1 MRDLRGRFFA
11 KAGALILATLLA
23 AGSVLSY
30 IATIAIWSGYGTAP
44 SYFDDLLCRDTMEGA
59 MYNAL
64 YLVTESGSS
73 MSSEYAYRQETMYAG
88 FAYEVYYGAPGD
100 GMLLGSGGSRE
111 NADVGLETSMTVET
125 SAPPPSDNAL
135 SPDIAGEESTQ
146 GDLTVQTDASSAAG
160 YYTVVGRLYQD
171 LPSYG
176 EFALSSRLYHTIH
189 PISSISMFLT
199 VLLGLGAVLSLI
211 FLFCAAG
218 HRAGVEG
225 IVPNWQDRIP
235 LELYFAG
242 DALLLYVT
250 LVMADSAVTSA
261 SSSTYGVGYLS
272 GFAACIL
279 LAWLICLAAL
289 MTIATRLKLGKWW
302 RNSLC
307 YLLLRFLFSCCR
319 RLWQIVGNFFQIL
332 PAAWRAVLLVCGILA
347 AQTFLTM
354 VMFLSYNGGPAFLVA
369 LVLDLVV
376 IMGTAWLCRQL
387 QQIRDMGASLAAG
400 NLEAKID
407 TRKMFRDIR
416 VHAENL
422 NAIGTG
428 MTRAVEQRM
437 KSERL
442 KTELITNVSHDIK
455 TPLTSIVNYV
465 DLLEKEDLPEKATE
479 YLAVLDR
486 QSKRLKKL
494 TEDLVEASKAST
506 GNVSVRL
513 TPILVNEIVHQAIG
527 DYDER
532 LTAGKLEVI
541 VTTYEGNLNA
551 MADGRLLWRV
561 LDNLLSNVCKYALA
575 GTRVYIDLS
584 TRDNRVAVSMKNISR
599 DPLNVNA
606 DELME
611 RFVRG
616 DTSRHTEGS
625 GLGLNIAKSLMELM
639 GGTFSLSVDGDLF
652 KAELTLR
659 QVPEDFQSSV
669 QPS

>member
-1 MRDLRGRFFA
+1 MRDLRRSLPA
-11 KAGALILATLLA
+11 KIGAMVLATLLA
-23 AGSVLSY
+23 AGAVLCY
-30 IATIAIWSGYGTAP
+30 IATAAVWNGFGTAP
-44 SYFDDLLCRDTMEGA
+44 SYYDDVLCREVMTDA

-64 YLVTESGSS
+64 YLVTEPDSS
-73 MSSEYAYRQETMYAG
+73 MQPEYAYRQEIQFAG
-88 FAYEVYYGAPGD
+88 FAYEVYYGDPASGI
-100 GMLLGSGGSRE
+100 LLGSGGQRE
-111 NADVGLETSMTVET
+111 GAAVGREATITVET
-125 SAPPPSDNAL
+125 TTLPLSSDAFG
-135 SPDIAGEESTQ
+135 SGEAGEEE
-146 GDLTVQTDASSAAG
+146 LTALPDETAG
-160 YYTVVGRLYQD
+160 YYTVVGRLYLD

-176 EFALSSRLYHTIH
+176 NFHLSQLLYSIIH
-189 PISSISMFLT
+189 PISGAST
-199 VLLGLGAVLSLI
+199 VLFGLSCLGTLLCLI
-211 FLFCAAG
+211 FLLCAAG
-218 HRAGVEG
+218 HRTGAEG
-225 IVPNWQDRIP
+225 LVPNWQDRIP
-235 LELYFAG
+235 LELYFIG
-242 DALLLYVT
+242 DAVLLYIT
-250 LVMADSAVTSA
+250 LVMADSIL
-261 SSSTYGVGYLS
+261 SSGGSVYDGEFLGRMGGAFLCVLMGWV
-272 GFAACIL
+272 IL
-279 LAWLICLAAL
+279 LAAL

-307 YLLLRFLFSCCR
+307 YLLLRFLFSCCHKIWR
-319 RLWQIVGNFFQIL
+319 AVGEFFQIL
-332 PAAWRAVLLVCGILA
+332 PVAWRAVVLVGGILA
-347 AQTFLTM
+347 AQTFLTLA
-354 VMFLSYNGGPAFLVA
+354 MFISYYNNGLFFLVT
-369 LVLDLVV
+369 LVLDVLV
-376 IMGTAWLCRQL
+376 IMGTACLCRQL
-387 QQIRDMGASLAAG
+387 QQIRDMGAALAAG

-407 TRKMFRDIR
+407 TRKMARDIKR
-416 VHAENL
+416 HAENL

-428 MTRAVEQRM
+428 MTKAVEQRM

-506 GNVSVRL
+506 GNVAVRL

-532 LTAGKLEVI
+532 LTAGKLEV
-541 VTTYEGNLNA
+541 VVSTYEGNLNA
-551 MADGRLLWRV
+551 LADGRLLWRV

-575 GTRVYIDLS
+575 GTRVYIDLIS
-584 TRDNRVAVSMKNISR
+584 RNDRVVVSMKNISR

-616 DTSRHTEGS
+616 DSSRHTEGS

-639 GGTFSLSVDGDLF
+639 GGTFALSVDGDLF

-659 QVPEDFQSSV
+659 QVPDSI
-669 QPS
+669 PSGPEA

>member
-1 MRDLRGRFFA
+1 MRDLRGRFAA
-11 KAGALILATLLA
+11 KAAALVLATVLA
-23 AGSVLSY
+23 AGAVLSY
-30 IATIAIWSGYGTAP
+30 AATIAVWNGIGTAP
-44 SYFDDLLCRDTMEGA
+44 SYYEDALCWDVMDDA

-64 YLVTESGSS
+64 YLVTEPDSS
-73 MSSEYAYRQETMYAG
+73 SQAEYTYRQEILYAG
-88 FAYEVYYGAPGD
+88 FAYKVYYGDQETGIL
-100 GMLLGSGGSRE
+100 MGSGGIRE
-111 NADVGLETSMTVET
+111 DTVVGKESTLTVET
-125 SAPPPSDNAL
+125 SAAPPSDVTGN
-135 SPDIAGEESTQ
+135 SETSQGE
-146 GDLTVQTDASSAAG
+146 LTVTVAEDPAG
-160 YYTVVGRLYQD
+160 YYTVVGWVYQG

-176 EFALSSRLYHTIH
+176 NFYLTRLLYNLIH
-189 PISSISMFLT
+189 SISGISAFLCI
-199 VLLGLGAVLSLI
+199 LMGLGSALCLI
-211 FLFCAAG
+211 FLVSAAG
-218 HRAGVEG
+218 HRSGAGG

-235 LELYFAG
+235 LELYFGG
-242 DALLLYVT
+242 DALLLYIT
-250 LVMADSAVTSA
+250 LVMMDGIIISSPSSA
-261 SSSTYGVGYLS
+261 YMGE
-272 GFAACIL
+272 IL
-279 LAWLICLAAL
+279 GRLGGLCLCVLLGWLICLAAL

-307 YLLLRFLFSCCR
+307 YLLLRFLLSCFR
-319 RLWQIVGNFFQIL
+319 KIWRIFGDFLQIL
-332 PAAWRAVLLVCGILA
+332 PVAWRAVVLVGGILI
-347 AQTFLTM
+347 AQTFLTLL
-354 VMFLSYNGGPAFLVA
+354 MFESYNSGPFFLLA
-369 LVLDLVV
+369 LTMDLAIV
-376 IMGTAWLCRQL
+376 IGTAWLCRQL
-387 QQIRDMGASLAAG
+387 QQIRDMGAALAAG
-400 NLEAKID
+400 DLEAKID

-416 VHAENL
+416 SHAENL

-465 DLLEKEDLPEKATE
+465 DLLEKEELPEKATE

-506 GNVSVRL
+506 GNVAVRL
-513 TPILVNEIVHQAIG
+513 TPIVVNEIVHQAIG
-527 DYDER
+527 DYDDR
-532 LTAGKLEVI
+532 LTAGKLEVV

-575 GTRVYIDLS
+575 GTRVYIDLG
-584 TRDNRVAVSMKNISR
+584 TRDNRVVVSMKNISR
-599 DPLNVNA
+599 DQLNVNA

-616 DTSRHTEGS
+616 DASRHTEGS

-639 GGTFSLSVDGDLF
+639 GGTFALSVDGDLF

-659 QVPEDFQSSV
+659 QVPDA
-669 QPS
+669 PSAVPTE